1 MVTYRFNGHTKEID
15 EEIQAL
21 FKSCVPSS
29 WREVKTNDADIV
41 IQMGITIIPLKT
53 NPRVKLLAVLTGPS
67 KQILTV
73 KSRLY
78 ERFADYA
85 WVPPSKTITDAVPV
99 IRSLKILKPTEGY
112 RGMGITLVHTKKEA
126 EDWIKKNA
134 EYKEWVLQTYIQPAT
149 YLGHKFHLR
158 VYLLIN
164 CSSRGIRSAWLAN
177 KYFLVQ
183 AIKPYKNEDYGN
195 KEIHDTH
202 MKHGHLFLFPDQKPD
217 GWDDAMTKTAHNKV
231 INIMKTLLNEEPN
244 YRPDWKAQNGF
255 QVFGADIMFQHGTN
269 KPFILEFNTK
279 AELGLKEIFMFWP
292 SFYQHGVGDLFGVDF
307 LKGSPDLF
315 DRVL

>member
-15 EEIQAL
+15 AEIQAL
-21 FKSCVPSS
+21 FKSCVPST

-41 IQMGITIIPLKT
+41 LQMGIPIIPLRT
-53 NPRVKLLAVLTGPS
+53 NPRVKLLAILTGPS
-67 KQILTV
+67 KEVLTV

-85 WVPPSKTITDAVPV
+85 WVPQSKTITDAVPV

-126 EDWIKKNA
+126 EDWIEKNA

-164 CSSRGIRSAWLAN
+164 CSSRGVRSAWLAN

-183 AIKPYKNEDYGN
+183 AVKPYKNSDYGN

-217 GWDDAMTKTAHNKV
+217 GWDESMTKSAHNKV

-255 QVFGADIMFQHGTN
+255 QVFGADVMFQQGTN

-292 SFYQHGVGDLFGVDF
+292 SFYQHGVGDMFGIDF

>member
-15 EEIQAL
+15 AEIQAL
-21 FKSCVPSS
+21 FKSRVPST

-41 IQMGITIIPLKT
+41 LQMGIPIIPLRT
-53 NPRVKLLAVLTGPS
+53 NPRVKLLAILTGPS
-67 KQILTV
+67 KEILTV

-85 WVPPSKTITDAVPV
+85 WVPQSKTITDAVPV

-126 EDWIKKNA
+126 EDWIEKNE

-164 CSSRGIRSAWLAN
+164 CSSRGVRSAWLAN

-183 AIKPYKNEDYGN
+183 AVKPYKNSDYGN

-217 GWDDAMTKTAHNKV
+217 GWDESMTKSAHNKV

-255 QVFGADIMFQHGTN
+255 QVFGADVMFQQGTN

-292 SFYQHGVGDLFGVDF
+292 SFYQHGVGDMFGIDF